1 MDKKDIYEHLAKI
14 YLDASLKRKNKTSR
28 SPLFKNLFYISSA
41 AIFLLAVSLIVS
53 LTKNKSLSLAKL
65 ANYHPL
71 NSELTLLL
79 QPDIVKINFNFD
91 PAKKE
96 SYTLFLNK
104 LNAARFST
112 LGFSVKNV
120 DYQDNV
126 TLRVEFSN
134 IFKEKSEVY
143 IRDIS
148 HKWQEYKI
156 PLSDFKYINDWSEML
171 NLSFVVEEWNARGK
185 KGIVYLDNIRLL
197 K

>member
-14 YLDASLKRKNKTSR
+14 YLDASLKRKNKNR
-28 SPLFKNLFYISSA
+28 KSPTLKNLFFISIA
-41 AIFLLAVSLIVS
+41 AIFLLTVSLIFS

-65 ANYHPL
+65 ENNQPL
-71 NSELTLLL
+71 NTELALVL
-79 QPDIVKINFNFD
+79 QPDIAKLNFNFD

-104 LNAARFST
+104 LNIARFKA

-143 IRDIS
+143 IKDIS
-148 HKWQEYKI
+148 HKWQHYKI
-156 PLSDFKYINDWSEML
+156 PLSDFKYISDWSEML
-171 NLSFVVEEWNARGK
+171 NLSFIVEEWNVRGK
-185 KGIVYLDNIRLL
+185 RGIVYIDNVRLL

>member
-14 YLDASLKRKNKTSR
+14 YLDASLKRKNKNR
-28 SPLFKNLFYISSA
+28 KSPTLKNLVIISIA

-53 LTKNKSLSLAKL
+53 LTKNKNILTAKSQG
-65 ANYHPL
+65 NHPL
-71 NSELTLLL
+71 NTELALVL
-79 QPDIVKINFNFD
+79 QPDIVKLNFNFD

-134 IFKEKSEVY
+134 IFNEKSEVY
-143 IRDIS
+143 IKDIS
-148 HKWQEYKI
+148 HKWKDYKI
-156 PLSDFKYINDWSEML
+156 PLSDFKYINDWSEMS
-171 NLSFVVEEWNARGK
+171 NLSFVVEEWNVRGN
-185 KGIVYLDNIRLL
+185 KGIVYIDNVRLL

>member
-14 YLDASLKRKNKTSR
+14 YLDASLKRKNKTSK
-28 SPLFKNLFYISSA
+28 PTFKNLFLISFA
-41 AIFLLAVSLIVS
+41 VIFLLVISLAFS

-65 ANYHPL
+65 LNNQPL
-71 NSELTLLL
+71 NSELALLL

-96 SYTLFLNK
+96 SYSLFLNK

-126 TLRVEFSN
+126 SLRVEFTN

-143 IRDIS
+143 IKDIS
-148 HKWQEYKI
+148 HKWQDYKI
-156 PLSDFKYINDWSEML
+156 PLSDFKYISDWSEML
-171 NLSFVVEEWNARGK
+171 NLSFVVEEWNVRGK
-185 KGIVYLDNIRLL
+185 RGIVYLDNVRLL

>member
-14 YLDASLKRKNKTSR
+14 YLDASLKRKNKNR
-28 SPLFKNLFYISSA
+28 KSPTLKNLFIISIA

-53 LTKNKSLSLAKL
+53 LTKNKNILTAKSQG
-65 ANYHPL
+65 NHPL
-71 NSELTLLL
+71 NTELALVL
-79 QPDIVKINFNFD
+79 QPDIVKLNFNFD

-134 IFKEKSEVY
+134 IFNEKSEVY
-143 IRDIS
+143 IKDIS
-148 HKWQEYKI
+148 HKWKDYKI
-156 PLSDFKYINDWSEML
+156 PLSDFKYINDWSEMS
-171 NLSFVVEEWNARGK
+171 NLSFVVEEWNVRGN
-185 KGIVYLDNIRLL
+185 KGIVYIDNVRLL